1 MRVISQDGTVDFPY
15 EKAVLYVEYE
25 SVIAKVGGER
35 CVIGIYSTEEK
46 AVKAMEMLIE
56 KYENN
61 EFYHHMANSQRFEES
76 LRILSNEKFKEAT
89 SEYFR
94 FPQDDEIE
102 V

>member
-1 MRVISQDGTVDFPY
+1 MFR
-15 EKAVLYVEYE
+15 
-25 SVIAKVGGER
+25 
-35 CVIGIYSTEEK
+35 
-46 AVKAMEMLIE
+46 E
-56 KYENN
+56 KYENI

-89 SEYFR
+89 SEYFQ

>member
-25 SVIAKVGGER
+25 SAIAKVGNER

-46 AVKAMEMLIE
+46 AIKAMEMFRE
-56 KYENN
+56 KYENI
-61 EFYHHMANSQRFEES
+61 EFYHHMANSQHFEES

-94 FPQDDEIE
+94 LPQDDEIE

>member
-1 MRVISQDGTVDFPY
+1 
-15 EKAVLYVEYE
+15 
-25 SVIAKVGGER
+25 
-35 CVIGIYSTEEK
+35 
-46 AVKAMEMLIE
+46 MEIFRE

>member
-25 SVIAKVGGER
+25 SVIAKVGNER

-46 AVKAMEMLIE
+46 AIKAMEMLRE

-61 EFYHHMANSQRFEES
+61 EFYHHTATTDIFKVSAG
-76 LRILSNEKFKEAT
+76 LLSNKKFKEAT